1 MLDWIGSH
9 ETLTWWLFVASA
21 VMFVAGLILM
31 PILIARMPPDHFVRP
46 GPPAESF
53 RGRHPVF
60 RLAVLFV
67 RNVLGV
73 MLLLAGF
80 AMLVLPGQG
89 ILTILIGISITSFPG
104 KRALERKVIGMPA
117 VLKTINR
124 LRARRGR
131 PPLEL

>member
-1 MLDWIGSH
+1 VGS
-9 ETLTWWLFVASA
+9 
-21 VMFVAGLILM
+21 LILV
-31 PILIARMPPDHFVRP
+31 PVLVVRI
-46 GPPAESF
+46 PADYFRPSRRPSESWT
-53 RGRHPVF
+53 GRHPVQA
-60 RLAVLFV
+60 RALVAAKNL
-67 RNVLGV
+67 LGV
-73 MLLLAGF
+73 LLVLAGI

-131 PPLEL
+131 PPLELPARGRAGSSWHWRSR